1 MITYSHHGVK
11 FLLSTSKERNQTIT
25 HGRNV
30 FGHFNPYIVPYFIFV
45 PYMLRLVLANEQL
58 YTKSKDIVIH
68 FKLVKITEIHV
79 IWYLKL

>member
-1 MITYSHHGVK
+1 MSLV
-11 FLLSTSKERNQTIT
+11 TSIRILY
-25 HGRNV
+25 H
-30 FGHFNPYIVPYFIFV
+30 ILIFV